1 METRQAIFTETY
13 CDTLRNNLRAGESIG
28 KYIDTLPHFDYTD
41 NDLCY
46 LTDFE
51 VKTENLRAICTNT
64 RSNLE
69 NAILL
74 YEAFPKLTPLLAS
87 YEPFWLYF
95 SHADLFEYLRKRWP
109 NILSDDKG
117 EKDIEKQKQYI
128 RDYWFQGG
136 SSIRSWLSGLWWSV
150 YLTGDESRPDK
161 YELTRVLFRQEDLRT
176 RTFGTYMLFR
186 HKPATVATLT
196 FINDHIESTFKH
208 SFQNRCRYMMKYLNY
223 LGGCRQLSYMDQ
235 SFFMDMLVK
244 KNADIAKVP

>member
-1 METRQAIFTETY
+1 METRQAIFTEAY
-13 CDTLRNNLRAGESIG
+13 CDALRNNLRAGVSIE
-28 KYIDTLPHFDYTD
+28 KYIAPLPHFEYTD
-41 NDLCY
+41 KDLCY

-51 VKTENLRAICTNT
+51 VKIEKLRAICTGNLT
-64 RSNLE
+64 NLE

-74 YEAFPKLTPLLAS
+74 YEAFPNMTPLLAS

-95 SHADLFEYLRKRWP
+95 SHTELFEYVRKRWP
-109 NILSDDKG
+109 NIVSDDKG
-117 EKDIEKQKQYI
+117 EKDIEKQIKYI
-128 RDYWFQGG
+128 REYWFQSG

-150 YLTGDESRPDK
+150 YLTVDDSRSDK

-186 HKPATVATLT
+186 HRPATIATLS
-196 FINDHIESTFKH
+196 FIKDHIESTFKH

-235 SFFMDMLVK
+235 TFFTEMLLK
-244 KNADIAKVP
+244 KNDDIARIS